1 MRGQASIPLPFQC
14 LDWLDDIDSVTV
26 DRDRDRA
33 PICLFLPGLTGD
45 SQSEYIKSFVNVANR
60 QIGARCV
67 VFNFRGRGGHAITTP
82 RTYCASKYDDLNH
95 VLEHIR
101 LLYPSAPVMAVGISL
116 GGIVL
121 GNYLAGEGEAAR
133 KLVDASLL
141 ISVCFDTFRGT
152 ESIEQKGLNI
162 LLNRHLANC
171 LVASIKE
178 VSEVPSV
185 PSQIRT

>member
-1 MRGQASIPLPFQC
+1 MD
-14 LDWLDDIDSVTV
+14 LDGTDCATRA
-26 DRDRDRA
+26 DRAA

-45 SQSEYIKSFVNVANR
+45 SQSEYIKSFVNVARR

-82 RTYCASKYDDLNH
+82 RTYCASKYDDLNR

-101 LLYPSAPVMAVGISL
+101 GLHPSAPVMAVGVSL

-121 GNYLAGEGEAAR
+121 GNYLAGEGDAAR
-133 KLVDASLL
+133 KWVDAALL

-152 ESIEQKGLNI
+152 ESLEQGGLNT

-178 VSEVPSV
+178 VSE
-185 PSQIRT
+185 